1 MQDGDLNKS
10 LKSTE
15 RKRSGMSDEINTNFK
30 VKDKIKPRLF
40 FKLKKKEYKIHYA
53 NTSYFSPCGNA

>member
-40 FKLKKKEYKIHYA
+40 FKLKEKRIQ
-53 NTSYFSPCGNA
+53 NTSSFSPCGNA

>member
-1 MQDGDLNKS
+1 MQDDDLNKS

-15 RKRSGMSDEINTNFK
+15 RNRSGMSDEINTNVK

-40 FKLKKKEYKIHYA
+40 FKLKKKEYKIRVLFLLVA
-53 NTSYFSPCGNA
+53 MLENE

>member
-15 RKRSGMSDEINTNFK
+15 RKRSDMSDEMNKNFK

-40 FKLKKKEYKIHYA
+40 
-53 NTSYFSPCGNA
+53 